1 MPSQEAIRYF
11 FSAVNKRDFH
21 EMEGLL
27 RPDAALYFPKT
38 EPLLGKDRILRFFK
52 ILFRQYP
59 ELVFDVKDIIT
70 QGDRAAVHWTNR
82 GTSRKKEPYEN
93 EGVTLL
99 EWKEDGILF
108 MSDFFKDT
116 EKF

>member
-1 MPSQEAIRYF
+1 MPSQDTIRGF
-11 FSAVNKRDFH
+11 FAAVNTRNSD
-21 EMEGLL
+21 EMGNFL
-27 RPDAALYFPKT
+27 RPDAEFLFPKT
-38 EPLLGKDRILRFFK
+38 EPLVGKDRILRFFK

-59 ELVFDVKDIIT
+59 ELVFDVKSVII
-70 QGDRAAVHWTNR
+70 QDQRAAVHWTNR
-82 GTSRKKEPYEN
+82 GTSRGKELYEN

-99 EWKEDGILF
+99 EWEGDGIRF